1 MMDDRPTFFDT
12 PGNPAPDRLSGG
24 YVATP
29 NGRRLRY
36 AIARP
41 KGPSRG
47 TVLLLPGRNECAE
60 KYFETMGDLTAR
72 AFTVLTFDWRGQ
84 GGSDRLLKNPQ
95 KGHVSRLDHYYA
107 DFEIIFRNVALPDCP
122 GPYVILAHSL
132 GALVALRYMPRL
144 ANRIERIVCSAP
156 LIGLPA
162 RGSAIGMVAAAMRWT
177 GMGRLSLRRL
187 KRLGPDWN
195 IATNPLTSDP
205 ARFQRNRALVETA
218 PHLSVNALTA
228 GWLHA
233 AFRAMRRLEN
243 ADFIAGLHVPTL
255 IVTAGADRVVDT
267 AAAERLAWR
276 MRSGHLLSI
285 PHARHELLQE
295 RDEFRAPFL
304 AAFEGFVESCMPMP
318 DKSGVLPEPAV

>member
-24 YVATP
+24 YVAAP

-36 AIARP
+36 AVARP
-41 KGPSRG
+41 EGPSRG
-47 TVLLLPGRNECAE
+47 TVLLLPGRNECIE
-60 KYFETMGDLTAR
+60 KYHETLGDLTAR
-72 AFTVLTFDWRGQ
+72 AFTVVTFDWRGQ

-95 KGHVSRLDHYYA
+95 KGHVARLDHYYA
-107 DFEIIFRNVALPDCP
+107 DFETIFRNVALPDCP

-132 GALVALRYMPRL
+132 GGLVALRYMPRL

-162 RGSAIGMVAAAMRWT
+162 RGGAIAAVAAAMRWT

-195 IATNPLTSDP
+195 VATNPLTSDP
-205 ARFQRNRALVETA
+205 ARFRRNRAIVETA

-228 GWLHA
+228 GWLNA
-233 AFRAMRRLEN
+233 TCRAMRRLEN

-255 IVTAGADRVVDT
+255 IVTAGADKVVDS

-276 MRSGHLLSI
+276 MRSGHFLSI

-295 RDEFRAPFL
+295 RDLFRAQFL
-304 AAFEGFVESCMPMP
+304 AAFEGFVESSVPMP
-318 DKSGVLPEPAV
+318 DRDGVLPEPAV